1 MAETFTYKVL
11 DRYAILSAKGNVTKE
26 VRKVR
31 FGDGPT
37 KIDIRCWRQTK
48 NGEVMMRGITLDET
62 ELRRLKEAL
71 PIVSL

>member
-37 KIDIRCWRQTK
+37 KIDIRCWRQMK

-62 ELRRLKEAL
+62 ELRRLKEAI

>member
-1 MAETFTYKVL
+1 MAETFTYTVL

-48 NGEVMMRGITLDET
+48 SGEVMMRGITLDET
-62 ELRRLKEAL
+62 ELRRLKETL

>member
-62 ELRRLKEAL
+62 ELRRLKESL

>member
-37 KIDIRCWRQTK
+37 KIDIRCWRQAK

-62 ELRRLKEAL
+62 ELRRLKEVL